1 MEEDILLK
9 SEPVLK
15 AYLEKFGFCLVGA
28 RFYKN
33 HFGQR
38 ILEVLADR
46 IEGGITLDECSRLNK
61 ELIGI
66 LEQEGP
72 SVEHYTLDVSSP
84 GMDRPLVTL
93 ADFTRVRG
101 RELRLFLKEKHNGK
115 MEIQGTLESVGD
127 NQITVKTKDTIIQVF
142 LDKINKAKQVIA

>member
-1 MEEDILLK
+1 MQEDILLK
-9 SEPVLK
+9 KKPVLEAHLGK
-15 AYLEKFGFCLVGA
+15 LGFCLVDM

-61 ELIGI
+61 ELGSMF
-66 LEQEGP
+66 EEEGM
-72 SVEHYTLDVSSP
+72 EERYTLDVSSP
-84 GMDRPLVTL
+84 GMDRPLMTL
-93 ADFTRVRG
+93 ADFRRVRG
-101 RELRLFLKEKHNGK
+101 RELRLFLKEKQDGK
-115 MEIQGTLESVGD
+115 IEIQGTLESVGD
-127 NQITVKTKDTIIQVF
+127 NQITVKTEDTTIQVS